1 MRANRDGG
9 GMTETAVDAGRL
21 VVRTRPVPDRPV
33 RTVLREAPL
42 PRAVWAGPGEA
53 TVATA
58 GAAAVLTASGPARF
72 RQIRSAAR
80 DLFATIDTETA
91 EASLPDAIGPRLVGG
106 GSFHP
111 DHASMAP
118 WTDYPA
124 ARFVLPELLYART
137 TNGSYLLSMAYG
149 PDAEPQA
156 VEARLDTA
164 ARRLE
169 RNDPTPTRTLP
180 TVTAIDRPTTRSAW
194 TDQVER
200 ALSRIQNGTLRKVVL
215 AQALHA
221 ELTDRLDPVAVLE
234 RLSDRYPD
242 CYRFSI
248 EPTDETAFFGAT
260 PERLVSLTGREVRT
274 EALAG
279 SIGRGTSPDEDA
291 TLEEALRDSGKDQH
305 EHALVVEAIR
315 DQLAPYAERID
326 TGEQGV
332 RRLASVQHLHTP
344 ITADLAADEH
354 ILSLV
359 DALHPTPAV
368 GGLPPAEA
376 QSTIREIET
385 FDRGWYAAP
394 VGWFDADGEGTFAVS
409 LRSALTTD
417 RRATLFAGAGIV
429 ADSAPDDE
437 WDEVQLKY
445 RPILDALDA

>member
-9 GMTETAVDAGRL
+9 GMTETTVEAGRL
-21 VVRTRPVPDRPV
+21 VVRARSVPDHPVRAILRDAPVP
-33 RTVLREAPL
+33 RT
-42 PRAVWAGPGEA
+42 VWAGPEET

-58 GAAAVLTASGPARF
+58 GAAAVLTATGPARF
-72 RQIRSAAR
+72 RHLRSAAT
-80 DLFATIDTETA
+80 DLFATTDVDTA
-91 EASLPDAIGPRLVGG
+91 EGPLPDGVGPRLIGG

-111 DHASMAP
+111 DHDSMPP

-124 ARFVLPELLYART
+124 ARFILPEVLYAQT
-137 TNGSYLLSMAYG
+137 PGGSYLLGMAYG
-149 PDAEPQA
+149 PEADPIA
-156 VEARLDTA
+156 VEDRLDAT

-169 RNDPTPTRTLP
+169 RTDPTPPSLP

-194 TDQVER
+194 ADQVER
-200 ALSRIQNGTLRKVVL
+200 ALSRIRDGTLQKVVL

-221 ELTDRLDPVAVLE
+221 QLSDRLDPVDVLE
-234 RLSDRYPD
+234 QLSDRYPA

-248 EPTDETAFFGAT
+248 EPTEETAFFGAT
-260 PERLVSLTGREVRT
+260 PERLVSLTGRQVRT

-279 SIGRGTSPDEDA
+279 SVGRGTSPDEDA
-291 TLEEALRDSGKDQH
+291 ALEEALRDSGKDQH
-305 EHALVVEAIR
+305 EHALVVDAIR
-315 DQLAPYAERID
+315 DQLAPYAARVD
-326 TGEQGV
+326 TGDQGV

-376 QSTIREIET
+376 QSTIRAIEP

-394 VGWFDADGEGTFAVS
+394 IGWFDANGEGTFAVS
-409 LRSALTTD
+409 IRSALTTD
-417 RRATLFAGAGIV
+417 RTATLFAGAGIV
-429 ADSAPDDE
+429 ADSDPDDE
-437 WDEVQLKY
+437 WEEVQLKY